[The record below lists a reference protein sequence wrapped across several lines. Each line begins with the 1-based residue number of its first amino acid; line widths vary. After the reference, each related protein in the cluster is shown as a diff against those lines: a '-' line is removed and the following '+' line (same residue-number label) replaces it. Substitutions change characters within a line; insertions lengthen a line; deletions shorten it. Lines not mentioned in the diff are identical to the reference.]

1 MEREREIE
9 EESAEVVVREGE
21 RECARGGEREVESL
35 AAYIRNTCK
44 WITKHVTRVHQ
55 SIDVKRCEK
64 SRSHY
69 MWQDRGNQPI
79 NLPIDQRTYI
89 PSYI

>member
-1 MEREREIE
+1 MERDREIE
-9 EESAEVVVREGE
+9 EDSAVVVREGE
-21 RECARGGEREVESL
+21 RECARGGERAVESL
-35 AAYIRNTCK
+35 ATYIRNTCK

-69 MWQDRGNQPI
+69 MLQDGGNQLI
-79 NLPIDQRTYI
+79 HLPIDQRTYI